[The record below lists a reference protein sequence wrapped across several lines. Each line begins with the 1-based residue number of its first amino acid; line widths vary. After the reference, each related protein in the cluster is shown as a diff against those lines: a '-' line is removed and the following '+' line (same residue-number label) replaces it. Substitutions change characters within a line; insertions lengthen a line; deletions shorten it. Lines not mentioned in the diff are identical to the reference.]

1 MLDRVHIRGS
11 NVTQLW
17 VCSCF
22 ISSARDSG
30 ASANLDD
37 MIIVSGGWDGENIL
51 DSVEIINS
59 DELNWQEVDGWRMT
73 EPRYRQLMIRN
84 TTK

>member
-1 MLDRVHIRGS
+1 
-11 NVTQLW
+11 
-17 VCSCF
+17 
-22 ISSARDSG
+22 
-30 ASANLDD
+30 